1 MSTGQLEHFGVLGMK
16 WGRRKGPQAVAVK
29 ATPGRRVSA
38 KGGKR
43 QSASEDAISAAVA
56 KQKARKSTTDSLST
70 KELQNLVTRM
80 NLEQQYSK
88 LSGQSAKVAA
98 GKQIVSLLLNV
109 GKEVLASKA
118 KSGK

>member
-1 MSTGQLEHFGVLGMK
+1 MSTNELEHFGVLGMK
-16 WGRRKGPQAVAVK
+16 WGRSKGAQAVAVK
-29 ATPGRRVSA
+29 ATPGRRVST

-43 QSASEDAISAAVA
+43 QEASEDAISTAVS

-70 KELQNLVTRM
+70 KELKSLVERM

-98 GKQIVSLLLNV
+98 GKQIVGLLLNV
-109 GKEVLASKA
+109 AKDTLMDKA